1 MLTVIGIYVYIVIGF
16 FAKRIFNEKI
26 DGRTLV
32 LLSTYFLQPFLT
44 LWGIMLVPLN
54 FDLII
59 SPVAYLCAVFV
70 SLIFTFALSFM
81 LRDKKEKIIASLTP
95 LIGNTGNLG
104 IPLSYALFGDVGA
117 SIATI
122 INLANIFFIYSFGIF
137 FFASGKY
144 GFKEAFFK
152 IMKIPVM
159 WVGILALALN
169 VGGVVFNDEIMK
181 ILQMGAFASI
191 VIQLLIFGIYVAE
204 IKIREVSLKLG
215 ILSVVNKFVVF
226 PVAGFFVLKA
236 FGLKPLYLKAVML
249 EILTP
254 LAVTNVNLAAL
265 FDLYPRKVAYLI
277 VLTTLIYALVIFL
290 GNFFI

>member
-1 MLTVIGIYVYIVIGF
+1 MLTVIGIYIFIVIGF
-16 FAKRIFNEKI
+16 IAKRTFNEIEGK
-26 DGRTLV
+26 TLV

-54 FDLII
+54 YDLTL
-59 SPVAYLCAVFV
+59 SPAAYLVAVFF
-70 SLIFTFALSFM
+70 SLVFTFSLSFM
-81 LRDKKEKIIASLTP
+81 LKDKKEKIIASLTP

-104 IPLSYALFGDVGA
+104 IPLSYALFGDIGA
-117 SIATI
+117 SIATM

-144 GFKEAFFK
+144 DFKKAFFK
-152 IMKIPVM
+152 IIKIPVM
-159 WVGILALALN
+159 WFGILALVLN
-169 VGGVVFNDEIMK
+169 INGITFDKDVMK

-204 IKIREVSLKLG
+204 IKTREVGLKQGL
-215 ILSVVNKFVVF
+215 ITVINKFVIF
-226 PVAGFFVLKA
+226 PLVGFLVLKI

-254 LAVTNVNLAAL
+254 LAVTNVNLSAL
-265 FDLYPRKVAYLI
+265 FDLYPRKVAL
-277 VLTTLIYALVIFL
+277 LVIVTSLLFL
-290 GNFFI
+290 PVLLFII

>member
-1 MLTVIGIYVYIVIGF
+1 VITVIGIYFFIVIGF
-16 FAKRIFNEKI
+16 VAKKIFNEIEGK
-26 DGRTLV
+26 TLV

-59 SPVAYLCAVFV
+59 SPVAYLTAVFA
-70 SLIFTFALSFM
+70 SLIFTFALSVT
-81 LRDKKEKIIASLTP
+81 LKDKKEKIIASLTP

-104 IPLSYALFGDVGA
+104 IPLSYALFGNTGA

-144 GFKEAFFK
+144 DFKNAFFK
-152 IMKIPVM
+152 IVKIPVL
-159 WVGILALALN
+159 WVGILALAFN
-169 VGGVVFNDEIMK
+169 INGVVFNSEIMK

-191 VIQLLIFGIYVAE
+191 VIQLLIFGIYIAE
-204 IKIREVSLKLG
+204 IKLKETSLKLAG
-215 ILSVVNKFVVF
+215 VTILNKFIVF
-226 PVAGFFVLKA
+226 PFIGFLILKF

-265 FDLYPRKVAYLI
+265 FDLYPRKVAMLVI
-277 VLTTLIYALVIFL
+277 VTSIVFLPVIFL
-290 GNFFI
+290 II

>member
-1 MLTVIGIYVYIVIGF
+1 LLTVIGIYIFIVIGF
-16 FAKRIFNEKI
+16 IAKRTFNEIEGK
-26 DGRTLV
+26 TLV

-54 FDLII
+54 YDLTL
-59 SPVAYLCAVFV
+59 SPAAYLVAVFF
-70 SLIFTFALSFM
+70 SLVFTFSLSFM
-81 LRDKKEKIIASLTP
+81 LKDKKEKIIASLTP

-104 IPLSYALFGDVGA
+104 IPLSYALFGDIGA
-117 SIATI
+117 SIATM

-144 GFKEAFFK
+144 DFKKAFFK
-152 IMKIPVM
+152 IIKIPVM
-159 WVGILALALN
+159 WFGILALVLN
-169 VGGVVFNDEIMK
+169 INGITFDKDVMK

-204 IKIREVSLKLG
+204 IKTREVGLKLG
-215 ILSVVNKFVVF
+215 LITVINKFVIF
-226 PVAGFFVLKA
+226 PLVGFLVLKI

-254 LAVTNVNLAAL
+254 LAVTNVNLSAL
-265 FDLYPRKVAYLI
+265 FDLYPRKVAL
-277 VLTTLIYALVIFL
+277 LVIVTSLLFL
-290 GNFFI
+290 PVLLFII